1 MDVAYRLSGI
11 SFVWDRRKAQ
21 ANLRKHGIAFETACE
36 VFLDPF
42 IHLIGTEA
50 VSGEERET
58 AVGMTSDWRLLKA
71 VYVFR
76 SDTVRLISARTTTVQ
91 DRKSHEEQ

>member
-21 ANLRKHGIAFETACE
+21 ANLRKHGISFETACE
-36 VFLDPF
+36 VFPDPF
-42 IHLIGTEA
+42 IQLIGTDVA
-50 VSGEERET
+50 SGEERET
-58 AVGMTSDWRLLKA
+58 AVGLTSEWRLLK
-71 VYVFR
+71 VIYIFR

-91 DRKSHEEQ
+91 ERKSYEEQ

>member
-1 MDVAYRLSGI
+1 MDVAYHFSGI

-21 ANLRKHGIAFETACE
+21 ANLRNHGIAFETACE